1 MLLLNHKMNVIV
13 FSCITEV

>member
-1 MLLLNHKMNVIV
+1 MNVIV